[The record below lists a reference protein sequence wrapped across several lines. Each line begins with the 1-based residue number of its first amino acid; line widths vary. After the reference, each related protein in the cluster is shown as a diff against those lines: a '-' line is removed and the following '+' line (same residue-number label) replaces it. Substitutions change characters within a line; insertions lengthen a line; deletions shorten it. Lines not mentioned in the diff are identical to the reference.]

1 MCVVCVYPSVECAV
15 DTSDLLRRYLFFK
28 RKCPSTFTA
37 TTETPHGKLWR
48 SLIAAVPD
56 FILTGDAEDDVDVG
70 REDVDEVAAA
80 AAATRP
86 PAML

>member
-37 TTETPHGKLWR
+37 TTETPHGKLW

-70 REDVDEVAAA
+70 REEVDEVAAA